1 MPCFPLQSPALS
13 PSICVLSSPFSYSLP
28 LTSPSPALNS
38 PISRAAPAPDNDP
51 LTCPLSAEHQAEP
64 QTLFPLLDLSRREDR
79 CWAQRVQH
87 LAILAAVTLWFL
99 EGALSLWAG
108 LAGPVGVCGVCIA
121 GPRLQRTNPRVWG
134 WGWGGVGQYLLLQAA
149 EPDSSQPLPV
159 PKLQPLPHHTY
170 SASLCPLSSFGGLRQ

>member
-1 MPCFPLQSPALS
+1 MPRFPLQSPAPS

-134 WGWGGVGQYLLLQAA
+134 WGWGGWGSTCFSRLLSRTAPSHFLYQNCS
-149 EPDSSQPLPV
+149 PSPTTLTLRHCVLCRPLV
-159 PKLQPLPHHTY
+159 D
-170 SASLCPLSSFGGLRQ
+170 